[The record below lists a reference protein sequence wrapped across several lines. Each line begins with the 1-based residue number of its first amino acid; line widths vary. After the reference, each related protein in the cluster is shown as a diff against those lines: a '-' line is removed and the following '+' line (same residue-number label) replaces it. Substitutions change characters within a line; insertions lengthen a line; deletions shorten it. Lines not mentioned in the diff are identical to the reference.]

1 MEIQSRSFYDNL
13 DIIAEAEQ
21 KEFEQERAKFQQ
33 YIPQSKTNTPVQEI
47 EEANDFAPY
56 CSSKSIYQK
65 KLSKNKVIRE
75 FFTYMMDLKILGTK
89 CIELSHK
96 EKLSI
101 IRQYNGISIIEML
114 DILSEGDNRGKEEY
128 LETLKFDK
136 DYKGKVFVERHGLIM
151 EYMSDKEGKVSIGRT
166 TDIYSYKYTG
176 EEFDGFDNLNCTE
189 LSIKVANAFSK
200 AYPYYPKGDA
210 MVVDIER
217 VATHG
222 DNLTI
227 GETAYIFMGYSKTGY
242 IELVNTNL
250 NTKHKHYLQAVRLLD
265 KSALPILDRT
275 GSFEIDNVPVRM
287 GMFNNV
293 KSEKEIKYNI
303 NMIRNPETTKNL
315 LVLAEGETG
324 FISNGEIVCAERS
337 KIYSD
342 MYPAFN
348 IYLDINTKKSKRFKE
363 NARLH
368 KAIDEDFVSSVSSK
382 TIIETKLIAENVVI
396 NTESDF
402 VLKLIEYISDRQSI
416 LNLDGG
422 AFDLEFNRDEVR
434 EKIYKEDTI
443 WTEINTTV
451 RLKGESDKEY
461 KSRISTLKNMGRRF
475 ASSTDIKGLYT
486 TKSGKKYSNSAVN
499 RIGASISAEC
509 KTMTRDGLNT
519 MKVQQV
525 VNFDMLTSMVKS
537 KCVYENNIIDEKNKE
552 ARKIIDLYFKGDNG
566 KLIKFEKVQDKD
578 KYIKKAM
585 NSMIEQHIKQNSC
598 NDVDLETLK
607 KAHRVKD
614 IEEKKTLLNG
624 ILEIDIVQIEQDYY
638 LMKGQAETTVSFLS
652 NYQYADTLNLRD
664 REKLSRIA
672 EDYRKATGKVLE
684 IQGLKAQVVDL
695 SKEIIAD
702 NKEAIKQLGKE
713 DKELKAMLKE
723 ENKHLS
729 RISRALKK
737 NIFTETTYNDYKT
750 SKFDI
755 VLKEECEKLIELSN
769 RVIESNIQN
778 KIEYDMSK
786 QRNLQVHLNSILNR
800 DFEIQVGCDY
810 SLDWFSLENVHLKLN
825 IEDYSPRYRRVLCA

>member
-1 MEIQSRSFYDNL
+1 MEAQSTNFYENL
-13 DIIAEAEQ
+13 DKIIEAEQ
-21 KEFEQERAKFQQ
+21 REFEQAKFQK
-33 YIPQSKTNTPVQEI
+33 YIPQVKTNSPVQEI
-47 EEANDFAPY
+47 EEVSDFAPY

-75 FFTYMMDLKILGTK
+75 FFTYTMDLKILGTK

-96 EKLSI
+96 DKI
-101 IRQYNGISIIEML
+101 NIAKQYNGISMIEML

-128 LETLKFDK
+128 LENLKFDK
-136 DYKGKVFVERHGLIM
+136 EYKGKVFVERHGLIM
-151 EYMSDKEGKVSIGRT
+151 EYMSDKDGKVFLREI
-166 TDIYSYKYTG
+166 TDIYAYKYTG

-200 AYPYYPKGDA
+200 AYPYYPKGD
-210 MVVDIER
+210 VIVIDLER
-217 VATHG
+217 VANKG

-227 GETAYIFMGYSKTGY
+227 GEVAYTFMGYSKTGY
-242 IELVNTNL
+242 MELVNTNL

-315 LVLAEGETG
+315 LVFAEGETG
-324 FISNGEIVCAERS
+324 FVSNGEIACVERS
-337 KIYSD
+337 EMYSD
-342 MYPAFN
+342 IYPAFN
-348 IYLDINTKKSKRFKE
+348 IYLSVNTKKSKRFKE

-368 KAIDEDFVSSVSSK
+368 KALGEDFVSSVGSK
-382 TIIETKLIAENVVI
+382 TIIETELIAENVVI

-402 VLKLIEYISDRQSI
+402 VLKLIGYLSDRQPI

-422 AFDLEFNRDEVR
+422 AFDLEYNRDEVR
-434 EKIYKEDTI
+434 EKVYREDTV
-443 WTEINTTV
+443 WTEINTST

-552 ARKIIDLYFKGDNG
+552 VRKVMDLYFKGDNG

-578 KYIKKAM
+578 KYIKKSI
-585 NSMIEQHIKQNSC
+585 NTMIEQHMKQNPC

-614 IEEKKTLLNG
+614 IGEKKALLNG
-624 ILEIDIVQIEQDYY
+624 ILEIDLMHVEQDYY
-638 LMKGQAETTVSFLS
+638 MMKEQAETTVNFLS
-652 NYQYADTLNLRD
+652 NYQYADTLNSRD

-672 EDYRKATGKVLE
+672 DDYRKATGKVLE
-684 IQGLKAQVVDL
+684 IQGLKAKVVNL

-713 DKELKAMLKE
+713 DKEIKSMLRE

-729 RISRALKK
+729 RINRALKK

-755 VLKEECEKLIELSN
+755 ILKEECEKLIELSN
-769 RVIESNIQN
+769 KIIESDIQN

-786 QRNLQVHLNSILNR
+786 QINLQVHLNSILNR
-800 DFEIQVGCDY
+800 DFEIQAGCGY
-810 SLDWFSLENVHLKLN
+810 SLDWLNLENVHLKLN
-825 IEDYSPRYRRVLCA
+825 IEDYTPRYRRYKCA